1 MSRHEERLA
10 ELERDLRFH
19 PVRCENPR
27 RLTQNHIAFFNE
39 RGYLKG
45 FRIFEEPEVSE
56 NRRGFDQLLDRAVS
70 DGGSSYSIN
79 GWHDRSQTIYDLATH
94 PVILEYVED
103 LLGPNV
109 VAWGTH
115 YFCKLPGDGKA
126 VSWHQDA
133 SYWPLTPARTVTVW
147 LAIDDA
153 DRENGCMR
161 VIPGT
166 HRLGQLEFRDSDASE
181 NNVLW
186 QTVTGAERYGEP
198 VDFELKAGE
207 ISLHADMLVHGS
219 EPNRSS
225 RRRCGL
231 TIRYASTDV
240 RAYWDWNQKSI
251 LCRGED
257 PGGHWAHLP
266 RPAGDG

>member
-10 ELERDLRFH
+10 ELERDLSFH

-207 ISLHADMLVHGS
+207 ISLHADMLMHGS